1 MFAKARISHVGKD
14 FGDPPAGPPLDFF
27 VEVEE
32 LDVELLGKQAADT
45 ALAAATRPQQDYA
58 RGNGGHDGIVRNDPS
73 PRRRLIGVCRAL
85 AAGAGHERFRYHCL
99 R

>member
-45 ALAAATRPQQDYA
+45 ALAAATRPA
-58 RGNGGHDGIVRNDPS
+58 S
-73 PRRRLIGVCRAL
+73 PAAPEAPETIRLSEPVPL
-85 AAGAGHERFRYHCL
+85 ASSRTA
-99 R
+99 